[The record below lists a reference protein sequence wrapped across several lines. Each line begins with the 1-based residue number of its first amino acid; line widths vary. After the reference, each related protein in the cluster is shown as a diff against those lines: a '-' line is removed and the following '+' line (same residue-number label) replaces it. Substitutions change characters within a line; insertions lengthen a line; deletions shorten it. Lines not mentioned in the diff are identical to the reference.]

1 MENKFILREW
11 WGNFSR
17 KNTYVLALVIF
28 VITSVVYFILQ
39 PNIFE
44 EGVLSR
50 LLTSNFRTWLPVI
63 LLAIGQTIVML
74 GGGLD
79 LASGSMVSLGNVI
92 LAVSITSNE
101 EPWFNLM
108 IVFGVL
114 GLGLIGGFLNGFL
127 AAYMGLQPMIT
138 TFATSFMFSGLALL
152 ILPNPWGNIPRE
164 YTAVYRKTAWFGI
177 PLALF
182 IIAAI
187 LIIWAVIKNRKYG
200 RFLFAVGGKIDAA
213 YYTGVRVNRIRIST
227 YAISGLLSSLAAI
240 SYTLLTGSGSARSG
254 EEMTL
259 TAITA
264 AILGGTSMAG
274 GSGSLIGSVLGAI
287 ILGTIKNLISLAK
300 LDSWYR
306 VLVNASVIIAALASP
321 GIINLVRRKKNH
333 D

>member
-1 MENKFILREW
+1 MDNKFDLRDW
-11 WGNFSR
+11 WINFNK

-28 VITSVVYFILQ
+28 IVTTAAYLVLQ
-39 PNIFE
+39 PNAFE
-44 EGVLSR
+44 EGVLTR

-79 LASGSMVSLGNVI
+79 LASGSMVILGNVI
-92 LAVSITSNE
+92 LAISITSNE

-108 IVFGVL
+108 VVL
-114 GLGLIGGFLNGFL
+114 GVVAFGLIGGFLNGFL
-127 AAYMGLQPMIT
+127 TAYMGLQPMIT
-138 TFATSFMFSGLALL
+138 TFATSFVYSGLALL

-164 YTAVYRKTAWFGI
+164 YTKVYRNTTWFGI

-187 LIIWAVIKNRKYG
+187 LVIWAVIKNRKYG
-200 RFLFAVGGKIDAA
+200 RFLFAVGGKADAA
-213 YYTGVRVNRIRIST
+213 YY
-227 YAISGLLSSLAAI
+227 SLAAI
-240 SYTLLTGSGSARSG
+240 SYTLLTGSGSAVSG
-254 EEMTL
+254 AEMTL

-287 ILGTIKNLISLAK
+287 ILGTIKNLISLSK
-300 LDSWYR
+300 MDSWYR
-306 VLVNASVIIAALASP
+306 LLVNATVIIMALASP
-321 GIINLVRRKKNH
+321 GIINLFRRKK
-333 D
+333 

>member
-1 MENKFILREW
+1 MDNKFDLRDW
-11 WGNFSR
+11 WINFNK

-28 VITSVVYFILQ
+28 IVTTAAYLVLQ
-39 PNIFE
+39 PNAFD
-44 EGVLSR
+44 EGVLTR

-79 LASGSMVSLGNVI
+79 LSSGSMVILGNVI
-92 LAVSITSNE
+92 LAISITSNE

-108 IVFGVL
+108 IVLGVVT
-114 GLGLIGGFLNGFL
+114 LGLIGGFLNGFFT
-127 AAYMGLQPMIT
+127 AYMGLQPMIT
-138 TFATSFMFSGLALL
+138 TFATSFVYSGLALL

-164 YTAVYRKTAWFGI
+164 YTKMYRNTTWFGI

-187 LIIWAVIKNRKYG
+187 LVIWAVIKNRKYG
-200 RFLFAVGGKIDAA
+200 RFLFAVGGKADAA
-213 YYTGVRVNRIRIST
+213 YYTGVRVTRIRIST
-227 YAISGLLSSLAAI
+227 YVISGFFSSLAAI

-254 EEMTL
+254 AEMTL
-259 TAITA
+259 TSITA

-287 ILGTIKNLISLAK
+287 ILGTTKNLISLSK
-300 LDSWYR
+300 MDSWYR
-306 VLVNASVIIAALASP
+306 VLVNATVIIIALASP
-321 GIINLVRRKKNH
+321 GIINLFRRKK
-333 D
+333 

>member
-1 MENKFILREW
+1 MDNKFDLRDW
-11 WGNFSR
+11 WINFNK

-28 VITSVVYFILQ
+28 IVTTAAYLVLQ
-39 PNIFE
+39 PNAFD
-44 EGVLSR
+44 EGVLTR

-79 LASGSMVSLGNVI
+79 LSSGSMVILGNVI
-92 LAVSITSNE
+92 LAISITSNE

-108 IVFGVL
+108 IVLVVVAF
-114 GLGLIGGFLNGFL
+114 GLIAGFLNGFL
-127 AAYMGLQPMIT
+127 TAYMGLQPMIT
-138 TFATSFMFSGLALL
+138 TFATSFVYSGLALL

-164 YTAVYRKTAWFGI
+164 YTKMYRNTTWFGI

-187 LIIWAVIKNRKYG
+187 LVIWAVIRNRKYG
-200 RFLFAVGGKIDAA
+200 RFLFAVGGKADAA
-213 YYTGVRVNRIRIST
+213 YYTGVRVTRVRIST
-227 YAISGLLSSLAAI
+227 YVISGFFSSLAAI
-240 SYTLLTGSGSARSG
+240 SYTLLTGSGSAVSG
-254 EEMTL
+254 AEMTL

-287 ILGTIKNLISLAK
+287 ILGTIKNLISLSK
-300 LDSWYR
+300 MDSWYR
-306 VLVNASVIIAALASP
+306 VLVNATVIIVALASP
-321 GIINLVRRKKNH
+321 GIINLFRRKK
-333 D
+333 